1 MVGLFCLKLIYAKLF
16 LLQVLST
23 NSLITLLV
31 WVILPSLAIAFTYG
45 IEEYGF
51 ILDYLQTE
59 KSKKELL
66 E

>member
-23 NSLITLLV
+23 NSLTTLLV